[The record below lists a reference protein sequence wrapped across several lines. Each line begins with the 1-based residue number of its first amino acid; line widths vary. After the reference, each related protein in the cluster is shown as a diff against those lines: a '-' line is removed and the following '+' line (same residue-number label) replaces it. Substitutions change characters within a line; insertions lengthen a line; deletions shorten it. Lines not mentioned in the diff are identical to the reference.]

1 MLVDTERIGDVLWDV
16 HMGLRNGWLGPD
28 FEEVQ
33 YCYDLRATGMKLY
46 RAQQTLF
53 HHVERTTNADFGQ
66 TDRAKVISVI
76 RNLLEY
82 RHAKAPDDR
91 DFFKGLRP
99 VKASDGDDRTF
110 SPGVVNPLRTIFRPV
125 MVRNGLHRL
134 AVMRRC
140 GVRQDSSRSYHI
152 S

>member
-1 MLVDTERIGDVLWDV
+1 MFVDTERIEDVLWDV

-33 YCYDLRATGMKLY
+33 YCYDLRASGMKLY
-46 RAQQTLF
+46 RAQQTVF
-53 HHVERTTNADFGQ
+53 HHVERTTNDEFGQ

-82 RHAKAPDDR
+82 RPPYDR

-99 VKASDGDDRTF
+99 VKASDGDDRMF
-110 SPGVVNPLRTIFRPV
+110 AARVVNPLRTIFRPV
-125 MVRNGLHRL
+125 MARNGLHRL

-140 GVRQDSSRSYHI
+140 GVVG
-152 S
+152 